1 LIKVKYIKEE
11 DRVKLLRKEEAES
24 NKMMSSASLDSLEEI
39 AAIKQEATRDES
51 HNDLAVFDEEKMIKD
66 FISER
71 DMFIQRHKQK
81 KRIIFNQE
89 SSEPSKVDI
98 LEISQIALKDFIQKN
113 RINPKIFTF
122 DKSLEDYRPQMNK
135 RVYFLQKSVM
145 LL

>member
-1 LIKVKYIKEE
+1 M
-11 DRVKLLRKEEAES
+11 S
-24 NKMMSSASLDSLEEI
+24 NASIDSLEEI
-39 AAIKQEATRDES
+39 ATIRQEASRDEAL
-51 HNDLAVFDEEKMIKD
+51 NDQAVFDEEKMIKD

-71 DMFIQRHKQK
+71 DMFIQSHKQK

-98 LEISQIALKDFIQKN
+98 LEISQIALKDYIQKN
-113 RINPKIFTF
+113 RIHPKIFTF
-122 DKSLEDYRPQMNK
+122 DKSLDDYRAQMNK